1 MPEPNCA
8 CAAGCNAVASPMAN
22 AVRSSFFMP
31 YPFGCGWC
39 GKALQ
44 QYRVTAVRQE
54 FPSGFVQDGRPVAC
68 TVRPVLSS
76 SLRGP
81 PFAPRSA
88 SLRSAF
94 LRNRRSHR
102 GSPWHRPGIRRCIGP
117 TTFSPFPLCSDI
129 RQGPEPIGVRGR
141 GQLIALKISLE
152 ALWNGVVGRYLQ
164 EAVKNAGRRLRDAG
178 RSSVG
183 KCLRA
188 AGGDGAAALR
198 DLAGTGN
205 DTQGDRST
213 EDFQVM
219 VVDLVFQPFFTD
231 LVEAVKLVEI
241 DGVTIRHNQPVKSD
255 GHAPLLSEA
264 RRSSLL
270 GFTEH
275 DRSLGDNDVLTIMRI
290 QRI

>member
-1 MPEPNCA
+1 MWWGE
-8 CAAGCNAVASPMAN
+8 AS
-22 AVRSSFFMP
+22 SLP
-31 YPFGCGWC
+31 YPLGCGWC

-44 QYRVTAVRQE
+44 QYRVTAVRQ
-54 FPSGFVQDGRPVAC
+54 GFLAGSVQDGRPLAC

-102 GSPWHRPGIRRCIGP
+102 GTPWHRPGIRRCIGP
-117 TTFSPFPLCSDI
+117 TTSSPFPLCSDI
-129 RQGPEPIGVRGR
+129 RQGPESIGVRGR
-141 GQLIALKISLE
+141 GQLIALKISLK
-152 ALWNGVVGRYLQ
+152 ALWNGVVGVRRQKQILRKVDFYAMALPNRDGGWYLQ
-164 EAVKNAGRRLRDAG
+164 EAVKNAGRGLGDAG

-188 AGGDGAAALR
+188 AGGDGAAALH

-205 DTQGDRST
+205 DTQSDRGA

-219 VVDLVFQPFFTD
+219 VVDLIFQPFLAD
-231 LVEAVKLVEI
+231 LVETVKLVEI
-241 DGVTIRHNQPVKSD
+241 DGVT
-255 GHAPLLSEA
+255 
-264 RRSSLL
+264 
-270 GFTEH
+270 
-275 DRSLGDNDVLTIMRI
+275 
-290 QRI
+290 